1 LQEALDE
8 FQGVFRSCRCVPG
21 ARTIAAAAQFILKNP
36 LFYTLDVPYTPF
48 HSRRSEQALPV
59 IVLINKMDRKDA
71 APFPDLEVPAPH
83 AACSAASR
91 LPTENVQ

>member
-1 LQEALDE
+1 MHY
-8 FQGVFRSCRCVPG
+8 RCCS
-21 ARTIAAAAQFILKNP
+21 TIYFKKIHT
-36 LFYTLDVPYTPF
+36 FYTIDVPCAPF
-48 HSRRSEQALPV
+48 HSRRSDQALPV